1 MPPALPTD
9 DTTLSDPVPAAGE
22 VQEADSAPPSDDAE
36 AARRK
41 AEEKAAEK
49 AEALR
54 RQRLTLLM
62 QSIDAQP
69 DFATLK
75 DSMVEMQKVSRS
87 EKSHTR
93 ALTDLIYNDPTMLS
107 KLLRLV
113 NAAYYSAVGG
123 GQITSMHRA
132 VHLMGFQNICMLA
145 SSLMIFDRLPQ
156 GTDGDRLRN
165 EFARGQLGAS
175 LALAMCTSRKHVEDI
190 YVATL
195 FQRLGDLLAGLHF
208 HEDAQVLEDQLDA
221 KALAPG
227 SAARHEEREVLARQ
241 YWGMTIEE
249 IGLDVASRWGWPPQ
263 LLVGMRSLRVDDP
276 EKVLEGDEYQRVLCT
291 FANTLAE
298 ELMRLPEEG
307 TPEERDEAR
316 KAFVLQYANDWLIP
330 LGLNPET
337 IGDIVNTVRTHWLE
351 LIKALG
357 VTLTPG
363 GVASSSKKKQV
374 DMTTSEY
381 RKRLAEDLADAVDE
395 LTRMNKRGASVME
408 VTDSALRLIHK
419 TLDLQRAIVCLR
431 NGDGRLEGKL
441 GVGSKAVVLSPHFN
455 VPLTPPE
462 CLFGLLCAKSADTLI
477 SDSSEGTI
485 ARHLPGWFK
494 ERVKAGTFLVLP
506 IVHNGAVLGML
517 YGDQPDAGQIVI
529 NERAL
534 TLLKNLRNQVLHAM
548 RQPPKA

>member
-22 VQEADSAPPSDDAE
+22 VQDASSAPPSDDAE

-208 HEDAQVLEDQLDA
+208 HEDARVLEDQLDA
-221 KALAPG
+221 KALLPG

>member
-9 DTTLSDPVPAAGE
+9 DTTLSDPVPGAGE
-22 VQEADSAPPSDDAE
+22 VQEAGSAPPSDDAE

-221 KALAPG
+221 KALVPG

>member
-1 MPPALPTD
+1 M
-9 DTTLSDPVPAAGE
+9 SGH
-22 VQEADSAPPSDDAE
+22 
-36 AARRK
+36 
-41 AEEKAAEK
+41 
-49 AEALR
+49 
-54 RQRLTLLM
+54 
-62 QSIDAQP
+62 I
-69 DFATLK
+69 
-75 DSMVEMQKVSRS
+75 
-87 EKSHTR
+87 
-93 ALTDLIYNDPTMLS
+93 DPTRERFGEFRRLPDEGPVHMLN
-107 KLLRLV
+107 LVRLREW
-113 NAAYYSAVGG
+113 AAYPDGRRVSGRDAY
-123 GQITSMHRA
+123 RA
-132 VHLMGFQNICMLA
+132 Y
-145 SSLMIFDRLPQ
+145 
-156 GTDGDRLRN
+156 
-165 EFARGQLGAS
+165 ARESGP
-175 LALAMCTSRKHVEDI
+175 
-190 YVATL
+190 L

-307 TPEERDEAR
+307 SPEERDEAR

-395 LTRMNKRGASVME
+395 LTRRLPEHHRRVCRAYFRTLVPVTMAE
-408 VTDSALRLIHK
+408 VARQVGLSLAGVELVERVLLRVELPESPHEA
-419 TLDLQRAIVCLR
+419 DEAEEPRRQ
-431 NGDGRLEGKL
+431 L
-441 GVGSKAVVLSPHFN
+441 GVVERALGHH
-455 VPLTPPE
+455 
-462 CLFGLLCAKSADTLI
+462 
-477 SDSSEGTI
+477 
-485 ARHLPGWFK
+485 ARHRQAELLAQLRHAI
-494 ERVKAGTFLVLP
+494 ERVAGQLGGRRGSQVPAGAVPDQGDPRGVHPDLGSVGVHPSHGGHT
-506 IVHNGAVLGML
+506 IVERDGKAVLGRL
-517 YGDQPDAGQIVI
+517 LIVDRDHHEAGITRQHPGRLVDDVEIACDPTTPVQDDDRRLRSRRQDRPIDPDGQVGRRPGDEPMFHLGQHRRHGLQRRHRAAASGRAG
-529 NERAL
+529 ESARRDPGARAVPPHGRRSRGA
-534 TLLKNLRNQVLHAM
+534 LRCPRRSGSTAF
-548 RQPPKA
+548 PPS

>member
-1 MPPALPTD
+1 
-9 DTTLSDPVPAAGE
+9 
-22 VQEADSAPPSDDAE
+22 
-36 AARRK
+36 
-41 AEEKAAEK
+41 
-49 AEALR
+49 
-54 RQRLTLLM
+54 
-62 QSIDAQP
+62 
-69 DFATLK
+69 
-75 DSMVEMQKVSRS
+75 
-87 EKSHTR
+87 
-93 ALTDLIYNDPTMLS
+93 
-107 KLLRLV
+107 
-113 NAAYYSAVGG
+113 
-123 GQITSMHRA
+123 
-132 VHLMGFQNICMLA
+132 
-145 SSLMIFDRLPQ
+145 MIFDRLPQ

-221 KALAPG
+221 KALVPG

-381 RKRLAEDLADAVDE
+381 RKRLAEDLADAVDV